1 MAGRLSGQIEVVGM
15 HSQSFAGR
23 DPWTALSGS
32 PSGACGLGRAAVGR
46 KRWVLAMLATRG
58 LEAAR
63 AWLCVALIPCPA
75 KRLGTLLRPPAYA
88 RPHQTAPEGESA
100 QGRQPPRA
108 AKDPE

>member
-1 MAGRLSGQIEVVGM
+1 M
-15 HSQSFAGR
+15 HSQSFVGR
-23 DPWTALSGS
+23 DPWTVLSGS
-32 PSGACGLGRAAVGR
+32 PSGACGLGRAAVAR
-46 KRWVLAMLATRG
+46 KRRVLAMLATRG
-58 LEAAR
+58 LEVAPAL
-63 AWLCVALIPCPA
+63 LCVALIPCPA